1 MSLFGGQT
9 NQHRLAAL
17 DELGQIAAIYPN
29 EQSLW
34 QLGPPITDPGDQ
46 QGNGAAVAD
55 AHYGPLPPSPT
66 PKGAQQEEDWLQEVM
81 NGETS
86 NGAYGEEWVNL
97 AIGGPAGF
105 GNWNEQPWMTG
116 HSQIVQ
122 SNPGAEQ
129 GWGVG
134 PARRWA
140 HYPFSELQN
149 PTRNLNVAHCRN
161 GMQPETE
168 TPETSLYYRTQLAWE
183 QQWDTYKQRVPVT
196 PVVPVAESVPHV
208 QTVPTYGGGF
218 VQYGGLD
225 VPAGGPDEGIY

>member
-1 MSLFGGQT
+1 MSIFGGQT
-9 NQHRLAAL
+9 NRHTLASL
-17 DELGQIAAIYPN
+17 DELGQIAAIYPD
-29 EQSLW
+29 EASLW
-34 QLGPPITDPGDQ
+34 VNGPPITDPGG
-46 QGNGAAVAD
+46 QGVEIGAGD
-55 AHYGPLPPSPT
+55 PSQMLSPPPAPT
-66 PKGAQQEEDWLQEVM
+66 AREAQDTENWLQEVI
-81 NGETS
+81 NGETP

-105 GNWNEQPWMTG
+105 GNWNEQPFYTG

-140 HYPFSELQN
+140 HYPFAELQN
-149 PTRNLNVAHCRN
+149 PTRNMGGHLRMGTLN
-161 GMQPETE
+161 TL
-168 TPETSLYYRTQLAWE
+168 TPDTALYWRTQLAWE
-183 QQWDTYKQRVPVT
+183 QQWDAYKQRGPVN
-196 PVVPVAESVPHV
+196 PVMPVADSVPFV

-218 VQYGGLD
+218 VQYAGID